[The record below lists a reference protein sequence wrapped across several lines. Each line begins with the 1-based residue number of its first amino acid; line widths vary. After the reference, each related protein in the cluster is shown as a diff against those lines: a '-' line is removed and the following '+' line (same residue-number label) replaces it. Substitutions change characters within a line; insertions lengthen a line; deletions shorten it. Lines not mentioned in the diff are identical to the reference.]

1 MNNQFRNNPAKSHN
15 QFNILLKHSLLKW
28 TNQPALYLL
37 TVNGS
42 EMERTFVDIYPLLQS
57 RWSHFIKKQNKTGF
71 NSLYISLLLL
81 ICETLTS
88 GKTTKKTK
96 NNGLRIKKY
105 LWIDQYSVG
114 VLKEKKKKTGLVQ
127 LLRTSNCCTLD
138 ITIAVS
144 LRSGGFLSSRCC
156 QAHWSNHSK
165 LCEHTL

>member
-15 QFNILLKHSLLKW
+15 QFNILLKHISLLKW

-81 ICETLTS
+81 ICETLPS

-105 LWIDQYSVG
+105 LWIDRYSVG
-114 VLKEKKKKTGLVQ
+114 VLKEKKKKRPCSVAKDVKLLYTWHYDSRQPKEWQ
-127 LLRTSNCCTLD
+127 LSILTL
-138 ITIAVS
+138 
-144 LRSGGFLSSRCC
+144 LPG
-156 QAHWSNHSK
+156 NHSK